1 MNNLIAELDKLRNK
15 VPNIYSNI
23 LITIIWGNID
33 DYAPAII
40 ILLKR
45 LINQEICC
53 VAFKIY

>member
-15 VPNIYSNI
+15 ILNIYNNI
-23 LITIIWGNID
+23 LIAKIWGKID

-45 LINQEICC
+45 LNNQEICC
-53 VAFKIY
+53 VTFKIY